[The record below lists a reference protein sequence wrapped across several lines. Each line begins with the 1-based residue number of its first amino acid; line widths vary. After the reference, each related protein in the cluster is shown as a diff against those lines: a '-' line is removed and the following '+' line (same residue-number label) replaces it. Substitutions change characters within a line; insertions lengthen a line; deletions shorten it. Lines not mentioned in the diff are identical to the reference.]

1 MILKYFVTSYRKI
14 NSKWIK
20 KLNIRAETLKLLE
33 ERRTLFGTNH
43 HSIFLGLS
51 PKAKEIKN

>member
-1 MILKYFVTSYRKI
+1 MDKM
-14 NSKWIK
+14 
-20 KLNIRAETLKLLE
+20 LNIRAETLKLLE
-33 ERRTLFGTNH
+33 ENLRKTLFGTNH